1 MIMIHYIFSIFTGLV
16 IASAIDCIIK
26 ESWNELELDSNMFIF
41 WSAFITVGLLFC
53 CYLTRG
59 S

>member
-1 MIMIHYIFSIFTGLV
+1 MIIIHYIFSILTGLA
-16 IASAIDCIIK
+16 IASAIDCIIR
-26 ESWNELELDSNMFIF
+26 EPWDELELDSNVFIF
-41 WSAFITVGLLFC
+41 WSAFITAGLLFC

>member
-1 MIMIHYIFSIFTGLV
+1 MIHYIFSIFTGLV
-16 IASAIDCIIK
+16 IASAIDCIIR
-26 ESWNELELDSNMFIF
+26 ESWNELDLDSNVFIF